1 MHVASEMKFLSTG
14 KLNLNNTEPE
24 RCIDLFKLKKNI
36 YISVCQMKWEKSCNQ
51 T

>member
-36 YISVCQMKWEKSCNQ
+36 YICLPNEMGKVL
-51 T
+51 

>member
-24 RCIDLFKLKKNI
+24 RCIDLFKLKKI
-36 YISVCQMKWEKSCNQ
+36 YIYLFAK
-51 T
+51 